1 MAKTRHR
8 GTTWER
14 LAVVS
19 SKLPQHS
26 GTSPHPSRESG
37 CCLRVDKKTFHSAG
51 WADAGRGV
59 GGYQERVC
67 VLLCVLPCFS
77 GQEKVGPET
86 RSGMRTRVE
95 LQGATRRRPW
105 ETGGGKPQPSSPSLL
120 GSPQPRSGLCSLW
133 GWALRLQGHSG
144 QAAAS
149 DAGGEGCPGGPRAH
163 NSRSP
168 PAPSEA
174 GAIFIAASGHRGWGS
189 QQAP

>member
-26 GTSPHPSRESG
+26 GTSPRPSRESG

-95 LQGATRRRPW
+95 LQGAMRRRPW
-105 ETGGGKPQPSSPSLL
+105 ETGGGKQRCREQGGDTLAGL
-120 GSPQPRSGLCSLW
+120 GEASAGIWELPFCETP
-133 GWALRLQGHSG
+133 HSTIWV
-144 QAAAS
+144 S
-149 DAGGEGCPGGPRAH
+149 V
-163 NSRSP
+163 
-168 PAPSEA
+168 
-174 GAIFIAASGHRGWGS
+174 F
-189 QQAP
+189 